1 MLREAKL
8 VSILP
13 ELLLWQQTK
22 PLIDG
27 DGRKPAMGKFS
38 HGRFTQDAVAS
49 SHVGGRCVEFMSPTF
64 GSLRDEVV

>member
-1 MLREAKL
+1 M

-27 DGRKPAMGKFS
+27 DGGSRPWENFPMAGLLKTLLRRVTLEA
-38 HGRFTQDAVAS
+38 D
-49 SHVGGRCVEFMSPTF
+49 VEFMSPTF
-64 GSLRDEVV
+64 GSLRDEVCVSDECG